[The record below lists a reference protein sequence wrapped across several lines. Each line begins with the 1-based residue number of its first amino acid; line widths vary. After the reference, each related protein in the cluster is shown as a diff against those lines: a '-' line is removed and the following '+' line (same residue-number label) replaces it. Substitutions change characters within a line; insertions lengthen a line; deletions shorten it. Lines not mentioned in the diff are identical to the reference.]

1 MLRKEKEMA
10 ILINHFQ
17 LGKNNK
23 HLQDIFN
30 EDYFLELGNLNAN
43 TLSKLLK
50 YKLVRYSDLTFFDI
64 QNKGIGTSDI
74 SNKKLKEKI
83 PYFYF
88 ENFSHKDVSKK
99 LFITYGIIIQRRGY
113 KEYFTPIILLPV
125 DILIDN
131 SDIWFQLSGS
141 AIENPYLPY
150 RMKNEMSEKDRFK
163 DIYDIDNFC
172 INAFKQERS
181 NLRLESFLTFAN
193 VTYNN
198 PYFSNEKF
206 NIERVDTNIIESG
219 FDLNKDSGTLNITS
233 LNHAQRL
240 CLEEA
245 NYGNCF
251 AISGVLGTG
260 KTTTLANIACNAI
273 HNNKKVLYISN
284 NEETLDEI
292 TDLFREKGLSAMLV
306 NLVDLP
312 IRKNEKYQF
321 IIPNNNNDTI
331 VRSELE
337 TKYDGIKEYTKAMYE
352 KINGFRFLDII
363 KGLIEYRNSV
373 NDLDEKTLSGIQNIY
388 KLEAQEI
395 EKALEGVDE
404 HLSKIDSF
412 KNSKYNNIPI
422 KNQSNVEEITTMIE
436 NLCSYYASLIE
447 KKKILETEFGFSAIP
462 NYAYFRN
469 IINNYFLLKKECV
482 PASWL
487 EYKISECK
495 KKQLKNYEKARDI
508 FEKFEEEINDASSK
522 ESALK
527 QEYNTEYLSDI
538 DVHHS
543 INLILSK
550 FDGRNNEEINAF
562 LKSNQDLC
570 NELTAIKKVMDDCE
584 YNFGKMRDKI
594 GVKVNYRDTE
604 AINQI
609 VPFIQFFEENKIP
622 KNWLDTKNS
631 EGIRKKIIQVEKHL
645 DEYEGLLN
653 TYNTY
658 FTDLGN
664 IDNNIAFLAK
674 KREKNEKYHNVSI
687 DNLINS
693 LKKLK
698 ELHVNIEDN
707 YRQFYLL
714 TLEEYPSENII
725 NKFDQF
731 NQLLNNIKDDRIQ
744 NKLIK
749 NLTSLKEIRLEEFIK
764 PFIAFSTSY
773 TKIVEL
779 YDKLVSYKLIGDAK
793 NLPDKMNKIN
803 ETYDYCIKILDIQSK
818 MNKIIKRELTYV
830 PYQEYLVLADKIEN
844 LVIIRTK
851 IDKNN
856 QYKELYGPLFNG
868 YMSSLEDIRKELEC
882 FEDYI
887 NIFNDNDAIK
897 ASINAD
903 ISKHLDKILHQAFD
917 ICENVNELIKDYS
930 KTFRDGTGKY
940 YYDNMDSI
948 IEHDKRLLED
958 IGELKVYLKVTRGLQ
973 VLIKHKLFNFNEYIT
988 NHDKE
993 LFKDRFMIAY
1003 YTYLY
1008 KEFVKQN
1015 PIVENGEGFY
1025 KLISDIMDLED
1036 KVCKANVN
1044 DLILH
1049 NLPKNPIQTMHG
1061 LNYDKYMHKI
1071 KESKSLYLAN
1081 TKALNTFIDVGM
1093 FNLVLV
1099 DDANLSESDEYSK
1112 VLSAEQFIF
1121 AGINNIRVGIYND
1134 ILNKI
1139 KNNAIIELKERYI
1152 TSPLDLVKN
1161 MERAK
1166 CDFYGD
1172 NTKNQGIEIVRD
1184 EMVNLIISLITQDM
1198 SWDESFRVK
1207 LNKNIKINCFVRSLQ
1222 NTKKLF
1228 DDIASNLAS
1237 LNINLEDIYYVLRKQ
1252 VNISDLHDG
1261 YLWNADY
1268 NIIDLD
1274 DYNEDNDIYE
1284 NKNLISNLVCVKKK
1298 LYIIDK
1304 YDIINA
1310 DETTS
1315 FVNEV
1320 RLLLEKED
1328 IIYPIVDKTIQS
1340 LSQVLARHKIKVL
1353 GQYRNY
1359 DLLVQKN
1366 NKNLGIIVF
1375 NSPSNYG
1382 NDILNA
1388 YRNQIYS
1395 KFPCLVI
1402 YINDLIEDFDA
1413 CVNKIIQ
1420 EATNE

>member
-1 MLRKEKEMA
+1 MA

-30 EDYFLELGNLNAN
+30 EDYYLELGNLNIN
-43 TLSKLLK
+43 TLSKLMK
-50 YKLVRYSDLTFFDI
+50 YKLVRYSDLTYFDI

-74 SNKKLKEKI
+74 TNKKLKEKI

-113 KEYFTPIILLPV
+113 KEFFTPIILLPV
-125 DILIDN
+125 DMYIDDG
-131 SDIWFQLSGS
+131 DIWFQLSGS
-141 AIENPYLPY
+141 AIENPFLPY
-150 RMKNEMSEKDRFK
+150 RIKTEMSEKEHFK

-172 INAFKQERS
+172 IEAFRQEKA
-181 NLRLESFLTFAN
+181 NLRLESYLTFAH

-206 NIERVDTNIIESG
+206 NIDRTNVSNIESG
-219 FDLNKDSGTLNITS
+219 FNLSKETGTLNITS
-233 LNHAQRL
+233 LSYMQRL

-292 TDLFREKGLSAMLV
+292 TELFREKGLSAMLI

-321 IIPNNNNDTI
+321 VIPNNSNDTI

-337 TKYDGIKEYTKAMYE
+337 TKYDGIKEYTKAMYD

-363 KGLIEYRNSV
+363 KGLIEYKNSK
-373 NDLDEKTLSGIQNIY
+373 NDLDEKTLAGIENIY

-395 EKALEGVDE
+395 ESALESVDE
-404 HLSKIDSF
+404 NLSKIGSF

-436 NLCSYYASLIE
+436 NLCKYYASLIE
-447 KKKILETEFGFSAIP
+447 HKKILEADFGFSAIP

-469 IINNYFLLKKECV
+469 IINNYFLLNKDNV
-482 PASWL
+482 PSSWL
-487 EYKISECK
+487 EYKMTEAK

-508 FEKFEEEINDASSK
+508 FDKFEAEIEDASSK

-527 QEYNTEYLSDI
+527 QEYNTEYLSEI

-550 FDGRNNEEINAF
+550 FEGKNNEEINAF
-562 LKSNQDLC
+562 LKNNKELCDDLI
-570 NELTAIKKVMDDCE
+570 TIKKVMDDCE

-604 AINQI
+604 SINQI

-622 KNWLDTKNS
+622 KTWLDTKNS
-631 EGIRKKIIQVEKHL
+631 EGIRNRIIQIQNHL

-658 FTDLGN
+658 FTDLNN

-674 KREKNEKYHNVSI
+674 KKEKSDKYHNVSI

-693 LKKLK
+693 LKRLK
-698 ELHVNIEDN
+698 EMNVNIEDS
-707 YRQFYLL
+707 YRQFYVL
-714 TLEEYPSENII
+714 TLEDYPSENILD
-725 NKFDQF
+725 KFDKF
-731 NQLLNNIKDDRIQ
+731 NQLLNDIKDERIS

-773 TKIVEL
+773 VKIIEL
-779 YDKLVSYKLIGDAK
+779 YDKLASFYLVNDAK

-803 ETYDYCIKILDIQSK
+803 ETYDYCMKILDIQDK

-851 IDKNN
+851 IDKNDN
-856 QYKELYGPLFNG
+856 YKFVFGPLFKG
-868 YMSSLEDIRKELEC
+868 YMSSVEDIRKQLEC

-897 ASINAD
+897 QSFD
-903 ISKHLDKILHQAFD
+903 KEISKRLDAILNKAFG

-948 IEHDKRLLED
+948 IEHDKTLLVD
-958 IGELKVYLKVTRGLQ
+958 INELKIYLKVTRGLQ
-973 VLIKHKLFNFNEYIT
+973 VLIKHKLYNLNEYIT

-993 LFKDRFMIAY
+993 VFKDRFMFAY

-1008 KEFVKQN
+1008 KEYVKMN

-1036 KVCKANVN
+1036 NVCKANVN
-1044 DLILH
+1044 DLIIH
-1049 NLPKNPIQTMHG
+1049 NLPRNPVPTMHG
-1061 LNYDKYMHKI
+1061 LNYDKYMRKI
-1071 KESKSLYLAN
+1071 KDSKSLYLAN
-1081 TKALNTFIDVGM
+1081 TKALNTFIDINM

-1139 KNNAIIELKERYI
+1139 KNTAIIELKERFI
-1152 TSPLDLVKN
+1152 PSPFDLVKN
-1161 MERAK
+1161 MDRAK

-1172 NTKNQGIEIVRD
+1172 HTKNLGIEIVRED
-1184 EMVNLIISLITQDM
+1184 MVNLIISLITQDM
-1198 SWDESFRVK
+1198 SWDESYRVK
-1207 LNKNIKINCFVRSLQ
+1207 LNTDIKINCFVRNPQS
-1222 NTKKLF
+1222 TKQLF
-1228 DDIASNLAS
+1228 DDIANNLAS
-1237 LNINLEDIYYVLRKQ
+1237 LNISLEDIYYVLRKQ

-1310 DETTS
+1310 DEATS
-1315 FVNEV
+1315 FVKEV
-1320 RLLLEKED
+1320 KSLLEKED
-1328 IIYPIVDKTIQS
+1328 IIYPIVDKTM
-1340 LSQVLARHKIKVL
+1340 LTLAQVLARHKIKVL

-1375 NSPSNYG
+1375 NSPTNYG

-1388 YRNQIYS
+1388 YRNQVYS
-1395 KFPCLVI
+1395 KFPCLII
-1402 YINDLIEDFDA
+1402 YINDLIENFDE

-1420 EATNE
+1420 EASHE